1 MYTDE
6 QLEEYQF
13 SVEYAE
19 WLCQNGMDYGVIIC
33 NGDTL
38 TVAQERE
45 IGFEDFLKTL
55 EK

>member
-19 WLCQNGMDYGVIIC
+19 WLYQNGMDYSVIIC
-33 NGDTL
+33 NGHTL
-38 TVAQERE
+38 TEAQERAV
-45 IGFEDFLKTL
+45 GFEDFLKTL

>member
-33 NGDTL
+33 NG
-38 TVAQERE
+38 
-45 IGFEDFLKTL
+45 EDFLKTL